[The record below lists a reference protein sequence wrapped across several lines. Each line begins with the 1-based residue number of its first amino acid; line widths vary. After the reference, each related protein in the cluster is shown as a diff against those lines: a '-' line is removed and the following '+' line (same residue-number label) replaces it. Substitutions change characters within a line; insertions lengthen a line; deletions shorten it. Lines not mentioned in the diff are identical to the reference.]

1 MKNYTLENI
10 EWTQYWTEDAE
21 SGKSKVLMIG
31 DSISAGY
38 RSIVNEL
45 LDDSLSITAYSTS
58 KAVDNPWFTSE
69 LELNVKQGGFN
80 YSIVTL
86 NNGLHG
92 FHLNTAEYEKG
103 MRRLISAV
111 QAILPDAKLYLVLS
125 TPITKYAERDKL
137 DEKNQTVIERNNV
150 VLRIADELNLPVIDL
165 YSTVLGE
172 AELREDDGYHYN
184 HAGYKKIAAKIVE
197 EISK

>member
-21 SGKSKVLMIG
+21 SGKNKVLMIG

-92 FHLNTAEYEKG
+92 FHLNTEEYEKG

-150 VLRIADELNLPVIDL
+150 VLRIAEELNLPVIDL

-184 HAGYKKIAAKIVE
+184 HAGYRKIAAKIVE
-197 EISK
+197 DISK